1 MSYTNQIIRD
11 IADVETLRAERN
23 AVLAEMSKVSPSWQP
38 NRLRALQVEAS
49 RLASEIGR
57 RSAQ

>member
-1 MSYTNQIIRD
+1 MNKQELIK
-11 IADVETLRAERN
+11 ERN
-23 AVLAEMSKVSPSWQP
+23 KVMAEMNKNCPSWQP

-57 RSAQ
+57 AA